1 MNVSLFT
8 IQFLIQYINDEICES
23 ILKDDDGKSS
33 GGKITLS
40 IENSNNGIG
49 LYMLNYDDINMS
61 PEKMR
66 IIRDFVNEVFYDL
79 VQVDENAFSENA
91 SDSLP
96 HSRARVP
103 Q

>member
-1 MNVSLFT
+1 M
-8 IQFLIQYINDEICES
+8 NDEICQR
-23 ILKDDDGKSS
+23 ILEDDDGKSS
-33 GGKITLS
+33 GGRITLS

-49 LYMLNYDDINMS
+49 LYLLNYDDINMS
-61 PEKMR
+61 PDKMR

-96 HSRARVP
+96 HSRVRTP

>member
-23 ILKDDDGKSS
+23 FLKDENGKLS

-49 LYMLNYDDINMS
+49 LYLLNYDEVNMS

-66 IIRDFVNEVFYDL
+66 IMRDFVNEVFYDL
-79 VQVDENAFSENA
+79 VQVDENAFTENA
-91 SDSLP
+91 SDSFP
-96 HSRARVP
+96 HSRARAP
-103 Q
+103 H

>member
-1 MNVSLFT
+1 M
-8 IQFLIQYINDEICES
+8 
-23 ILKDDDGKSS
+23 KDDDGKSS